1 MKVVYRLFQK
11 QLFVLMVWIRIV
23 NVVLKYGLEKKPKNE
38 VVFFFFFFSQVTSFT
53 EVRGYHNLLIII
65 L

>member
-23 NVVLKYGLEKKPKNE
+23 NVVLKYGLEKKQKMKWFIFIY
-38 VVFFFFFFSQVTSFT
+38 FFFFFFFFF
-53 EVRGYHNLLIII
+53 R
-65 L
+65 

>member
-1 MKVVYRLFQK
+1 MKVVHRLFQK
-11 QLFVLMVWIRIV
+11 QLFVLMAWIRIF

-38 VVFFFFFFSQVTSFT
+38 VVFFFFSFQVTSFT
-53 EVRGYHNLLIII
+53 EVREYNNLLIII